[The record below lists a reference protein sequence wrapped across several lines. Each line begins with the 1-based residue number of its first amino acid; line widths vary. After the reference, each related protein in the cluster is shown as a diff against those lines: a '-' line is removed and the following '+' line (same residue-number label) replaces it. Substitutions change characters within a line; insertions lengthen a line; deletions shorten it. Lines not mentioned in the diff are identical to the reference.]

1 MTPLQQALAQQLWR
15 AAADI
20 GDRRVVYRTEY
31 LGYMPF
37 GQYHW
42 VTVGGRDISLACP
55 DGWG

>member
-1 MTPLQQALAQQLWR
+1 MQQALAQQLWR